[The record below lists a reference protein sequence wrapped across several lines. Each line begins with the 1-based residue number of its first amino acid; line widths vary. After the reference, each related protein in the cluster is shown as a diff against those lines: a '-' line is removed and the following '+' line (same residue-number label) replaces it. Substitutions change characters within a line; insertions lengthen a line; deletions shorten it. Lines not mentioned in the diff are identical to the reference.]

1 MKKLYQFNKII
12 YRGNIDRDFFLFCC
26 KKNKKLY
33 VYILIHILISL
44 LSLILLKAE
53 IAKKKNYHKYLKKL
67 NNIDMIIKE
76 FKETHQKKINEW
88 YIDQSSMNNTVFSTS
103 PELIVKPFLKKEKLI
118 APKLNQNY
126 EMDLI
131 SYTNQINKTSEN
143 YQESYYNTFKNVNL
157 FKSKYIYVKKGFLF
171 ISYKN
176 NKINFA
182 LKKLFRY
189 LMPIFLSIL
198 LLLISFTFTTVYLDT
213 IMIGNYLNDIKLLL
227 LNLLPILLI
236 ILVLL
241 FATKR
246 LWISFSLTSIL
257 VFIIG
262 IINKTKLYYR
272 DDVFKIEDITLF
284 KEALLMTSRYDIIIR
299 WYTIVCILLCFL
311 IILLLKKYYK
321 KLNLKNRYSIPIT
334 ILLLI
339 ISFFVYQ
346 KIYTNAETYNSVG
359 NTENINIWIATRQ
372 SQIRGLIYPFIYSA
386 TEILDNEPVGYN
398 EKEVEEILNEYT
410 YDDIPE
416 DKKVNVIAI
425 MLEAYNDF
433 SKFDSI
439 TFTDDVYEKL
449 HEIEENSLHG
459 NIVVD
464 IFGGGTVSTE
474 RHFITGFYEFPSFR
488 KETNSYARYFKE
500 QGYIVEAMHPIYGA
514 FYNRNTI
521 NANLGFDNYWNYE
534 NKFWS
539 YNGWASFANDNELYS
554 EIIKGLEEA
563 NANNEYYFNFS
574 VTYQN
579 HGPYESTSLIE
590 SYIENK
596 DYSSET
602 YNTIN
607 NYLRGIKD
615 SNEALY
621 ELVEY
626 LDNYDEPTILIFFGD
641 HNPYLGEGTNAYEE
655 LGITM
660 DLSTVDG
667 FKNYYSI
674 PYVIHANDNAKE
686 IFDKDFT
693 GELDTISPNYLMNE
707 LFEYIGYEG
716 NEYLKY
722 TSELKKQIEVINP
735 IYYKEEGEYVSSSS
749 SNYQNAIDEFIKV
762 NYYWATNLRK

>member
-1 MKKLYQFNKII
+1 
-12 YRGNIDRDFFLFCC
+12 
-26 KKNKKLY
+26 
-33 VYILIHILISL
+33 
-44 LSLILLKAE
+44 
-53 IAKKKNYHKYLKKL
+53 
-67 NNIDMIIKE
+67 MIIKE

-246 LWISFSLTSIL
+246 LWTSFSLTSIL

-321 KLNLKNRYSIPIT
+321 KLNLKNRYSIPTT

-339 ISFFVYQ
+339 ISFFAYQ
-346 KIYTNAETYNSVG
+346 KIYTNAEIYNNVG

-398 EKEVEEILNEYT
+398 EKKVEEILNEYT

-416 DKKVNVIAI
+416 DKKVNIIAI

-667 FKNYYSI
+667 FENYYSI
-674 PYVIHANDNAKE
+674 PYVIHANDSAKE

-716 NEYLKY
+716 KD
-722 TSELKKQIEVINP
+722 I
-735 IYYKEEGEYVSSSS
+735 
-749 SNYQNAIDEFIKV
+749 
-762 NYYWATNLRK
+762 

>member
-1 MKKLYQFNKII
+1 
-12 YRGNIDRDFFLFCC
+12 
-26 KKNKKLY
+26 
-33 VYILIHILISL
+33 
-44 LSLILLKAE
+44 
-53 IAKKKNYHKYLKKL
+53 
-67 NNIDMIIKE
+67 MIIKE
-76 FKETHQKKINEW
+76 FKEKHQKKINEW

-246 LWISFSLTSIL
+246 LWTSFSLTSIL

-299 WYTIVCILLCFL
+299 WYTIVCILLYFL

-667 FKNYYSI
+667 FENYYSI

>member
-284 KEALLMTSRYDIIIR
+284 KEALLMTSRYYSLYFIVFLNYII
-299 WYTIVCILLCFL
+299 TKKIL
-311 IILLLKKYYK
+311 
-321 KLNLKNRYSIPIT
+321 
-334 ILLLI
+334 
-339 ISFFVYQ
+339 
-346 KIYTNAETYNSVG
+346 
-359 NTENINIWIATRQ
+359 
-372 SQIRGLIYPFIYSA
+372 
-386 TEILDNEPVGYN
+386 
-398 EKEVEEILNEYT
+398 
-410 YDDIPE
+410 
-416 DKKVNVIAI
+416 
-425 MLEAYNDF
+425 
-433 SKFDSI
+433 
-439 TFTDDVYEKL
+439 
-449 HEIEENSLHG
+449 
-459 NIVVD
+459 
-464 IFGGGTVSTE
+464 
-474 RHFITGFYEFPSFR
+474 
-488 KETNSYARYFKE
+488 
-500 QGYIVEAMHPIYGA
+500 
-514 FYNRNTI
+514 
-521 NANLGFDNYWNYE
+521 
-534 NKFWS
+534 
-539 YNGWASFANDNELYS
+539 
-554 EIIKGLEEA
+554 
-563 NANNEYYFNFS
+563 
-574 VTYQN
+574 
-579 HGPYESTSLIE
+579 
-590 SYIENK
+590 
-596 DYSSET
+596 
-602 YNTIN
+602 
-607 NYLRGIKD
+607 
-615 SNEALY
+615 
-621 ELVEY
+621 
-626 LDNYDEPTILIFFGD
+626 
-641 HNPYLGEGTNAYEE
+641 
-655 LGITM
+655 
-660 DLSTVDG
+660 
-667 FKNYYSI
+667 
-674 PYVIHANDNAKE
+674 
-686 IFDKDFT
+686 
-693 GELDTISPNYLMNE
+693 
-707 LFEYIGYEG
+707 
-716 NEYLKY
+716 
-722 TSELKKQIEVINP
+722 
-735 IYYKEEGEYVSSSS
+735 
-749 SNYQNAIDEFIKV
+749 
-762 NYYWATNLRK
+762 